1 MKLPLLRPL
10 WPGLAPAAAGSPDA
24 APEPA
29 KPSLPAAWLLLHA
42 LFCATS
48 MAVGFRFSRLIV
60 YLLFLPT
67 PPINP
72 AAHLVSLVSPPVML
86 AGGNATAT
94 ITTTTTT
101 TVTTTTTTTVAAEI
115 GGAAAHQPQHHHHHG
130 PVFVGRHPIRVRPWP
145 HPDPNELLKAHRI
158 LAAVQ
163 NAQRS
168 SKRRGAGPPRP
179 VIAVTPTT
187 TSALQVPSLTSL
199 AHTLRL
205 VDAQLMWIVV
215 EPGHRTDA
223 VAAVLSRS
231 NLDFLHITGPGDSTS
246 SLRMH
251 ALREIRAKRMDGIV
265 VFADENSILRTELF
279 DEAQKVAAVG
289 AVPVGILGEDDG
301 ASESFLQA
309 PSCDAAGNLV
319 GYHVSE
325 ETVLPANRS
334 DMLMSSRLEW
344 AGFVVSA
351 RALWEDAKE
360 RPAWVRDLAAIDAA
374 DARAASPLALVTDAG
389 RVEPLAGCA
398 QAALAWSLRSDSLH
412 EIKFPHEWKIVPPM
426 LNTGSHQ
433 QTAKPEETPQQ
444 QTTVASTEDQH

>member
-1 MKLPLLRPL
+1 MKLPLIRLL
-10 WPGLAPAAAGSPDA
+10 WPGLGPAAGPADA

-72 AAHLVSLVSPPVML
+72 AAHLVSLVSPPAVVL
-86 AGGNATAT
+86 AGANATAMAT
-94 ITTTTTT
+94 ITTTTTTTT
-101 TVTTTTTTTVAAEI
+101 TVTTTTTLAAEI
-115 GGAAAHQPQHHHHHG
+115 GAHPQPQQQHHHHG
-130 PVFVGRHPIRVRPWP
+130 PVFVGRHPIRVRSWP
-145 HPDPNELLKAHRI
+145 HPDPTELLKAHRI

-168 SKRRGAGPPRP
+168 TKHRGAGPARP

-205 VDAQLMWIVV
+205 VDAQLVWIVV

-223 VAAVLSRS
+223 VAAVLSHS
-231 NLDFLHITGPGDSTS
+231 NLDFLHITGPGDSTA
-246 SLRMH
+246 SLRLH
-251 ALREIRAKRMDGIV
+251 ALREIRTKRMDGIV

-279 DEAQKVAAVG
+279 DEAQKVTTVG
-289 AVPVGILGEDDG
+289 ALPVGILGEDDG
-301 ASESFLQA
+301 TSESFLQA
-309 PSCDAAGNLV
+309 PSCDAEGNLV
-319 GYHVSE
+319 GYRVSE

-344 AGFVVSA
+344 AGFVVNA
-351 RALWEDAKE
+351 RALWEDTKE
-360 RPAWVRDLAAIDAA
+360 RPVWVRDLSAIDDA

-389 RVEPLAGCA
+389 RVEPLASCA

-412 EIKFPHEWKIVPPM
+412 DVKFPHE
-426 LNTGSHQ
+426 
-433 QTAKPEETPQQ
+433 
-444 QTTVASTEDQH
+444 

>member
-10 WPGLAPAAAGSPDA
+10 WPGLAPAAGPPDA

-101 TVTTTTTTTVAAEI
+101 TTTVTTTTTTVAAEI
-115 GGAAAHQPQHHHHHG
+115 GAHPHHHHG
-130 PVFVGRHPIRVRPWP
+130 PVFVGRHPIRVRSWP

-168 SKRRGAGPPRP
+168 SKRRGAEPPRP

-231 NLDFLHITGPGDSTS
+231 NLDFLHITGPGDSTA

-251 ALREIRAKRMDGIV
+251 ALRYASSDHEMGSR
-265 VFADENSILRTELF
+265 RTLL
-279 DEAQKVAAVG
+279 
-289 AVPVGILGEDDG
+289 I
-301 ASESFLQA
+301 
-309 PSCDAAGNLV
+309 
-319 GYHVSE
+319 
-325 ETVLPANRS
+325 T
-334 DMLMSSRLEW
+334 SR
-344 AGFVVSA
+344 
-351 RALWEDAKE
+351 
-360 RPAWVRDLAAIDAA
+360 
-374 DARAASPLALVTDAG
+374 
-389 RVEPLAGCA
+389 
-398 QAALAWSLRSDSLH
+398 
-412 EIKFPHEWKIVPPM
+412 
-426 LNTGSHQ
+426 
-433 QTAKPEETPQQ
+433 
-444 QTTVASTEDQH
+444 